1 MLAGSGA
8 AAEQV
13 AVLCRQD
20 QGGAGRLL
28 DSVSLSGSG
37 SSSHGWQSLAALG
50 LRASVRRARRA
61 CVRAGLRA
69 CGRSVPVIGSRG
81 NSAFGRRLAGV
92 CGHRTR
98 AESGTLDA
106 LAPSGSWETVFSCSR
121 GHKEQTM
128 RHADSQGSKISAGP
142 AGHEHEGWV
151 RSKRALCDM
160 SFARFGS
167 LRSYSGGVL
176 DRCTLIFGS
185 RRSLPDH
192 QPCSTATP
200 RVLRYSSLLCTVPR
214 LSPIN
219 HASARRSN
227 PAACI

>member
-1 MLAGSGA
+1 MAGSRSLRWA
-8 AAEQV
+8 CERVCAE
-13 AVLCRQD
+13 
-20 QGGAGRLL
+20 
-28 DSVSLSGSG
+28 
-37 SSSHGWQSLAALG
+37 HG
-50 LRASVRRARRA
+50 VCA
-61 CVRAGLRA
+61 CVRA

-176 DRCTLIFGS
+176 DGCTLIFGS

-200 RVLRYSSLLCTVPR
+200 RVLRYGSLQYRAFHPSTMLPPAAAI
-214 LSPIN
+214 LQL
-219 HASARRSN
+219 ASDISRARRQQMSRGD
-227 PAACI
+227 AANLISLC